1 LERIEINKPNT
12 NVNASTQKKRNRPR
26 AGQGTLRI
34 WLPGICGLVI
44 ILGGAFLVGSRG
56 SSDTDNA
63 GAPATPVA
71 PASDVAQVS
80 MRNLQFSPVT
90 IEVKKGDV
98 VEWKNDD
105 LVPHTATSA
114 AFDSGTIISGKSW
127 RQTFTNAGNFSYV
140 CTFHPAMKGV
150 VIVK

>member
-1 LERIEINKPNT
+1 M
-12 NVNASTQKKRNRPR
+12 NAPIQQDENRPR
-26 AGQGTLRI
+26 AGQGTLRL
-34 WLPGICGLVI
+34 WPLGICGLT
-44 ILGGAFLVGSRG
+44 ILMGGAFLAHRAWGFGSKRIADA
-56 SSDTDNA
+56 SAKVVPPT
-63 GAPATPVA
+63 VA
-71 PASDVAQVS
+71 SAAAQVS
-80 MRNLQFSPVT
+80 IRNLQFSPVT

-114 AFDSGTIISGKSW
+114 AFDSSTIASGKSW
-127 RQTFTNAGNFSYV
+127 RHTFTNAGKFSYV

>member
-1 LERIEINKPNT
+1 
-12 NVNASTQKKRNRPR
+12 VNASIQQKGNRPR

-34 WLPGICGLVI
+34 WLPAICGLAI

-56 SSDTDNA
+56 SSDTGNDS
-63 GAPATPVA
+63 APANAVA
-71 PASDVAQVS
+71 PAVASNVTQVS

-90 IEVKKGDV
+90 VEVKKGDV

-127 RQTFTNAGNFSYV
+127 RHTFTNAGKFSYI

-150 VIVK
+150 VNIK

>member
-1 LERIEINKPNT
+1 M
-12 NVNASTQKKRNRPR
+12 NAPTQQKENRPR
-26 AGQGTLRI
+26 AGQKTLRT
-34 WLPGICGLVI
+34 WLLGTCGLAI
-44 ILGGAFLVGSRG
+44 ILGGVFLVGSRG
-56 SSDTDNA
+56 SSDTGN
-63 GAPATPVA
+63 GSAPANAV
-71 PASDVAQVS
+71 ASDVTQVS

-105 LVPHTATSA
+105 LVPHTATCA

-127 RQTFTNAGNFSYV
+127 RHTFTNAGNFSYV

-150 VIVK
+150 VNVK